1 MCQLKEVLPKGC
13 LGVVLSL
20 GVELFGLS
28 PFCLPP
34 VTTVL
39 LQLQAAVQLIYW
51 IQFIIIIIALSR
63 GFPGSSVV
71 KNPPANAGDLRSVP
85 GSG

>member
-1 MCQLKEVLPKGC
+1 MAVAEVPSVYRVCQLKKVHPKGC

-34 VTTVL
+34 VRTVL

-63 GFPGSSVV
+63 GFPV
-71 KNPPANAGDLRSVP
+71 ALW
-85 GSG
+85 